1 MNFVFISPNFPSS
14 YWMFC
19 ARLKENGVN
28 VLGIGDC
35 PFDDLAPE
43 LKRSL
48 TEYYKVSTLENYG
61 EMVRAMGYFTHRY
74 GKIDWLESNNEYW
87 LEQDAALRTDFN
99 VFTGLRSWD
108 MDPYKKKSRM
118 KEFFQKA
125 GIPCAKF
132 HQVTTLDA
140 AREFIGQVGYPVVVK
155 PDTGVGASN
164 TWKLHNDDELR
175 FFYDHL
181 PEVPYLMEEFVD
193 GVVTTFDGVCNSK
206 GEILFAASHITVD
219 SIMDI
224 LNEQRPL
231 YYYVDKDMPDDVREV
246 GTRCVKAF
254 NVRSRCFHI
263 EFFRLKTAREG
274 LGQPGD
280 LVALEVNM
288 RPAGGYT
295 PDMINFAGSADMYKI
310 WADMVAFDHSAVD
323 LDQPHHF
330 CCYVSRR
337 DPVSYRHSDEEIWE
351 LYGNT
356 IKISGRMPDA
366 LADVMGNFLYI
377 ACFDQ
382 KEDMLAFV
390 DFVHQEG

>member
-1 MNFVFISPNFPSS
+1 MNFVFTSPNFPAS

-19 ARLKENGVN
+19 ARLKENGAN

-35 PFDDLAPE
+35 PYDQLAPE
-43 LKRSL
+43 LKNSL
-48 TEYYKVSTLENYG
+48 TEYYKVSTLENYD

-87 LEQDAALRTDFN
+87 LEEDAALRTDFN
-99 VFTGLRSWD
+99 IFTGLRTWD
-108 MDPYKKKSRM
+108 MGPYKQKSRM

-132 HQVTTLDA
+132 HHVSTLDA
-140 AREFIGQVGYPVVVK
+140 ARDFIAQVGYPVVVK
-155 PDTGVGASN
+155 PDVGVGASN

-181 PEVPYLMEEFVD
+181 PDVPYLMEEFVD
-193 GVVTTFDGVCNSK
+193 GIVTTFDGVCNSK
-206 GEILFAASHITVD
+206 GEILFSASHITVD

-246 GTRCVKAF
+246 GTRCIKAF

-295 PDMINFAGSADMYKI
+295 PDMINFAASADMYKI
-310 WADMVAFDHSAVD
+310 WADMVVFDHSSVD
-323 LDQPHHF
+323 LDQPHRF

-337 DPVSYRHSDEEIWE
+337 DAVSYLRTDGEIWDRYRE
-351 LYGNT
+351 N
-356 IKISGRMPDA
+356 IRISGRMPDA
-366 LADVMGNFLYI
+366 LSDVMGNFLYI
-377 ACFDQ
+377 ACFDE
-382 KEDMLAFV
+382 KKDMDEFV
-390 DFVHQEG
+390 QFVHQEA

>member
-1 MNFVFISPNFPSS
+1 MNFVFTSPNFPSS

-19 ARLKENGVN
+19 ARLKENGAN

-35 PFDDLAPE
+35 PHDQLAPE
-43 LKRSL
+43 LKGAL
-48 TEYYKVSTLENYG
+48 TEYYKVSSMENYD

-99 VFTGLRSWD
+99 IFTGLRSWD
-108 MDPYKKKSRM
+108 TEPYKKKSRM

-125 GIPCAKF
+125 GIPSARF
-132 HQVTTLDA
+132 HKVSTPDA
-140 AREFIGQVGYPVVVK
+140 AQEFISQVGYPVVVK
-155 PDTGVGASN
+155 PNVGVGASN
-164 TWKLHNDDELR
+164 TWRLHNDDELR
-175 FFYDHL
+175 FFFEHL

-193 GVVTTFDGVCNSK
+193 GIVTTFDGVCNSK
-206 GEILFAASHITVD
+206 GEILFSASHITPD

-224 LNEQRPL
+224 INEQRPL
-231 YYYVDKDMPDDVREV
+231 FYYVDKDMPDDVREV
-246 GTRCVKAF
+246 GTRCVESF

-263 EFFRLKTAREG
+263 EFFRLKTGKEG
-274 LGQPGD
+274 LGNPGD

-295 PDMINFAGSADMYKI
+295 PDMINFASSSDMYKI
-310 WADMVAFDHSAVD
+310 WADMIVFDHSTVN
-323 LDQPHHF
+323 LDGPHHF

-337 DPVSYRHSDEEIWE
+337 DSVSYGHTDAEIRE
-351 LYGNT
+351 RYGNA
-356 IKISGRMPDA
+356 IRISGRMPDA

-377 ACFDQ
+377 ACFDEKQ
-382 KEDMLAFV
+382 DML
-390 DFVHQEG
+390 DFVQFIHS